1 VVPLRLPQPC
11 GDAWGCLPP
20 AWGCVPAVR
29 SPTLAHG
36 TGRFSPWGGQS
47 ARPAGPSA
55 LVARGIWTPSALGVG
70 RGCGARARQG
80 WGRGAPAPQLG
91 HTSRARRRGPRPCA
105 LALGARKPPA
115 CVPPVRPWGRRRT
128 RQTPRPMPRWAAGG
142 AMRGPPRWRAVPPAW
157 PRSRRLGDVWQRGR
171 TPTRRPSA
179 RGEPRGEA
187 ARQRLGR
194 ARRGTAPQPVDET
207 PDATAQTPGPA
218 PEWQRRRTNHNGWE
232 YGGEAPARVEAAS
245 QLLVACAL
253 PTASHDTQPAA
264 PMARRTGAHL
274 AQASRARPT
283 DATGAAQT
291 LPAPSARGSDSAAAA
306 AAVAQRGCEPS
317 LATGRQRHHAS
328 EAEERQPPATAQ
340 ARRVATGRTP
350 TGRALDARRQ
360 VSVAPVCGQS
370 TAARGLRRLLWRGL
384 DHIRGAWPLVCVPPN
399 LRKLWRYPC
408 APITVS
414 AAAMAP

>member
-1 VVPLRLPQPC
+1 MRGCLGLSASCVGVCSSRTIAHAGARHGAFLAMGGTERPACRTISACRTRHLDAFRAGCGQGLRSAGEAGLGPGGPSATAGTHIQGQAARPTAMRSGSRRTEAARVRAASAALGPQAHPPDAAADAALGSRR
-11 GDAWGCLPP
+11 GDAWP
-20 AWGCVPAVR
+20 AA
-29 SPTLAHG
+29 
-36 TGRFSPWGGQS
+36 
-47 ARPAGPSA
+47 
-55 LVARGIWTPSALGVG
+55 VARRA
-70 RGCGARARQG
+70 ARL
-80 WGRGAPAPQLG
+80 APLEA
-91 HTSRARRRGPRPCA
+91 ARRRLAARAHADAAAERPR
-105 LALGARKPPA
+105 
-115 CVPPVRPWGRRRT
+115 
-128 RQTPRPMPRWAAGG
+128 
-142 AMRGPPRWRAVPPAW
+142 RA
-157 PRSRRLGDVWQRGR
+157 
-171 TPTRRPSA
+171 
-179 RGEPRGEA
+179 EGEA

-232 YGGEAPARVEAAS
+232 YGGKAPARVEAAS
-245 QLLVACAL
+245 QLLVACAV